1 VTAPAR
7 MEPVEPAGAAP
18 RGAHSTATVIGRS
31 FSFRLGAQLLSALIN
46 VAGMV
51 VLGNYLAADGYGQ
64 YVFYYAL
71 VPLIASLTDLGVGVI
86 ITKEIARNPAL
97 GARYLGDA
105 LVVKGVVAALLLLV
119 VSVTAP
125 LAFGPAQALL
135 IWLVAATALIDLSQ
149 DVGIWVFRAHDRQDL
164 EALLLMVSQVAWLA
178 GILWCAVLKA
188 PLGFVLGSAT
198 LAFLLRTGV
207 GVVLVRRLL
216 YRPVFAPSWPRLR
229 SLIRE
234 GLPFG
239 MAMFAVVMYGR
250 VGVLLL
256 KGLASDADV
265 AYFNI
270 GYMLSQPLGFISS
283 AFSVS
288 AFPSLARAAQ
298 GGPEAVRPVLRSAIK
313 FQFLAALPLSV
324 GLFLLSKR
332 VVPLLL
338 HHGSFEKAGVAL
350 MFLSPGLAVFFL
362 NLMSRY
368 VLAALD
374 RQRAYLGA
382 ILAGLAVNVALGA
395 SLIHSFGF
403 VGACAGVLGGE
414 LTVLIVCQR
423 ALGAYSSPRDL
434 LRESVRPLL
443 ASLGMGVVVFLLRRG
458 NLLLLPVA
466 GAIVYVALLLA
477 LRAFSS
483 EELRVMRGVYV
494 SFRLPGSAWL
504 TRAADRS

>member
-1 VTAPAR
+1 MAHVSGQ
-7 MEPVEPAGAAP
+7 PVEGAEDAR
-18 RGAHSTATVIGRS
+18 RGAHSAATVIGRS
-31 FSFRLGAQLLSALIN
+31 FSFRLIAQMLSALIN

-86 ITKEIARNPAL
+86 ITKEIARGPAL
-97 GARYLGDA
+97 GPRYLGDA
-105 LVVKGVVAALLLLV
+105 LLIKGVVALV
-119 VSVTAP
+119 MLIVVTVTVP
-125 LAFGPAQALL
+125 LAFDRTHALL
-135 IWLVAATALIDLSQ
+135 IWLVATTALIDLGQ
-149 DVGIWVFRAHDRQDL
+149 DVGAWVFRAHDRQDL

-178 GILWCAVLKA
+178 GILLCVVLKA
-188 PLGFVLGSAT
+188 PLAFVLGSAT
-198 LAFLLRTGV
+198 VAFLLRMGV
-207 GVVLVRRLL
+207 GVLLVRRHL
-216 YRPVFAPSWPRLR
+216 YRPVFAPNWPRLKG
-229 SLIRE
+229 LIGE

-239 MAMFAVVMYGR
+239 LAMFAVVMYGR

-288 AFPSLARAAQ
+288 AFPSLARSARL
-298 GGPEAVRPVLRSAIK
+298 GPEAVRPVLRSAIK

-338 HHGSFEKAGVAL
+338 HHGSFQKAGVAL
-350 MFLSPGLAVFFL
+350 MILSLGLALFFL

-374 RQRAYLGA
+374 QQRSYLGA
-382 ILAGLAVNVALGA
+382 ILMGLVVNIALGA
-395 SLIHSFGF
+395 AMIHSFGF
-403 VGACAGVLGGE
+403 VGACVGVLGGE
-414 LTVLIVCQR
+414 VTVLIVCQR
-423 ALGAYSSPRDL
+423 TLGRYSPPGDL
-434 LRESVRPLL
+434 LREMVRPLL
-443 ASLGMGVVVFLLRRG
+443 ASLGMGVVVFLLRDG
-458 NLLLLPVA
+458 NLLLPPVL
-466 GAIVYVALLLA
+466 GAIVYLALLLS
-477 LRAFSS
+477 LRTFSS

-494 SFRLPGSAWL
+494 SFRLPGSGWL
-504 TRAADRS
+504 ARAANRS